1 MATDLNDYTIMDA
14 AEQAFAAQAGAVF
27 AAARKS
33 HLAMGHD
40 VVIARGDAMYR
51 LTPDGACHFI
61 RHITPPRKYAPGT
74 KIRLR

>member
-1 MATDLNDYTIMDA
+1 MAVDQHDFTKMDA
-14 AEQAFAAQAGAVF
+14 VEQDFAAQAGAVF
-27 AAARKS
+27 SAARKA
-33 HLAMGHD
+33 HLELGHD

-61 RHITPPRKYAPGT
+61 RNIAPPRKFVRGT